1 MVIVI
6 YISSSNI
13 ICGDEYCFI
22 ICTQDW
28 FIIFYPYDKEWFG
41 FIRSYYKLKFE
52 NTTKRLDF
60 LLKSTG
66 KNLFLA
72 IQLLSEFDFGHA
84 TPKPGILNHRTI
96 KTVHIRPSDGFAGWF
111 Q

>member
-13 ICGDEYCFI
+13 ICGDGYCFI

-60 LLKSTG
+60 LLKSTPQLLMKLNVINELLIW
-66 KNLFLA
+66 KNLLMCNTSMLPWLMSLR
-72 IQLLSEFDFGHA
+72 QLRL
-84 TPKPGILNHRTI
+84 L
-96 KTVHIRPSDGFAGWF
+96 
-111 Q
+111 